1 MKKILIVGLIFPFL
15 FLSCNKAQNQEDT
28 ENKAETDDKK
38 NVEADIQATTEIKK
52 GEVVPD
58 FSFATT
64 QGNTYSMQ
72 ELRGNVVLLNFFAT
86 WCPSCREEMPA
97 LQERVWEKYK
107 ENDFFLVSIGRDH
120 SMKEVKKFREEKE
133 YDFHFAP
140 DTGKV
145 IYNKFA
151 TKYIPR
157 NVLINKKGKIV
168 YQCTGFKQ
176 KEFQKLLD
184 LLDEHI

>member
-1 MKKILIVGLIFPFL
+1 MRKILIIGLLFPL
-15 FLSCNKAQNQEDT
+15 LLSCNKTQNPKHAA
-28 ENKAETDDKK
+28 NKDEKKEKK
-38 NVEADIQATTEIKK
+38 NVEADIKATTVITK
-52 GEVVPD
+52 GDRVPD
-58 FSFATT
+58 FSFTT
-64 QGNTYSMQ
+64 THGNTYSMK
-72 ELRGNVVLLNFFAT
+72 ELSGQVVLLNLFAT

-97 LQERVWEKYK
+97 LQERVWGKYK
-107 ENDFFLVSIGRDH
+107 DDDFFLVSIGRDH
-120 SMKEVKKFREEKE
+120 SMEEVKKFRQEKD

-157 NVLINKKGKIV
+157 NILINKKGEIL

-176 KEFQKLLD
+176 EEFEKMLKLI
-184 LLDEHI
+184 DEHI